1 MGILNVTP
9 DSFSDGGLYTTVEH
23 ALAHARQL
31 IGEGADLI
39 DIGAESTRPGAESV
53 EPQAELRR
61 ILPVLE
67 ALIPLRVP
75 ISVDTRRPEVMRAA
89 LAMGADC
96 INDVEALRADG
107 ALNAVRDSNCAV
119 CLMHMQGTPRTMQA
133 APGYRDVVAEVGA
146 FLRERVQS
154 VVMAGVAVSRLLVD
168 PGIGFGKT
176 LEQNLALIARLPEL
190 APELPVL
197 IGLSRKRVV
206 GDVTGRALGDRLAG
220 SVGGALASVARGAAV
235 VRVHDVAATVDALAM
250 WRAVMTQSPRMND

>member
-9 DSFSDGGLYTTVEH
+9 DSFSDGGLYITVEQ

-67 ALIPLRVP
+67 ALIPLRIP

-89 LAMGADC
+89 LAMGVDC

-107 ALNAVRDSNCAV
+107 ALAAVRDSNCAV

-146 FLRERVQS
+146 FLRERAQA
-154 VVMAGVAVSRLLVD
+154 VVKAGVAVSRLLVD

-206 GDVTGRALGDRLAG
+206 GEVTGRALGERLAG
-220 SVGGALASVARGAAV
+220 SVGGALAGVARGAAV

-250 WRAVMTQSPRMND
+250 WRAVMTQSRE